1 MRCVQNSQRV
11 WSGIGDEKRQ
21 PGSYRCGQ
29 KKNTLA
35 MREASLRR
43 QAMKDQADEKNQPVS
58 ESQWVTML
66 DQYVTRNQ
74 PQLKDEY
81 GSEYDHFLTEMT
93 NDSMDMLVEIIQE
106 GMDPTEARQVV
117 IAGMLEE
124 IDSAYPQSNETIPPE
139 TGDTPTEDSS
149 EED

>member
-1 MRCVQNSQRV
+1 
-11 WSGIGDEKRQ
+11 
-21 PGSYRCGQ
+21 
-29 KKNTLA
+29 
-35 MREASLRR
+35 
-43 QAMKDQADEKNQPVS
+43 MKDQADEKNQPVS

-124 IDSAYPQSNETIPPE
+124 IDSAYPSRTRPFRRKLEIPRQRIRRRR
-139 TGDTPTEDSS
+139 TEG
-149 EED
+149 EV